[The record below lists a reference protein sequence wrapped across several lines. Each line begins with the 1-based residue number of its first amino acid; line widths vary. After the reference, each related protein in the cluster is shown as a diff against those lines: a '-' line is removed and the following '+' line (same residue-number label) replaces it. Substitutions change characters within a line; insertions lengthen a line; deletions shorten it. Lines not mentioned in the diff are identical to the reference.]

1 VLRRRT
7 FVAALGAV
15 SSLAGCGL
23 RPLYAPEAGGAEVA
37 RRLAAVRIEVPKTRL
52 GWTFA
57 DLLRRELG
65 FAGSA
70 GTRYRLTVE
79 LERRRNVLAVQLD
92 DSVTRYEL
100 TLIARFRLFDLEEG
114 RELLRSED
122 RRVAGYGVLRQP
134 YATLAAEQDAERR
147 AAAALA
153 RAIRN
158 RLALFF
164 REQAA

>member
-1 VLRRRT
+1 MRRRALL
-7 FVAALGAV
+7 AALASLPG
-15 SSLAGCGL
+15 LAGCGL
-23 RPLYAPEAGGAEVA
+23 RPLYGPARDGATVAGE
-37 RRLAAVRIEVPKTRL
+37 LAAVRIETPKTPL
-52 GWTFA
+52 GWTLA
-57 DLLRRELG
+57 DRLARELG
-65 FAGSA
+65 VAGA
-70 GTRYRLTVE
+70 AAARYRLVVE

-100 TLIARFRLFDLEEG
+100 TLIARFRLVELESG
-114 RELLRSED
+114 HELLRSED

-134 YATLAAEQDAERR
+134 YATLAAERDAERR

-164 REQAA
+164 RERAA

>member
-1 VLRRRT
+1 MKRR
-7 FVAALGAV
+7 ALLALA
-15 SSLAGCGL
+15 STLPALAGCGL
-23 RPLYAPEAGGAEVA
+23 RPLYGEAADGGAVA
-37 RRLAAVRIEVPKTRL
+37 DELAAVRVETPKTPL
-52 GWTFA
+52 GWTLA
-57 DLLRRELG
+57 DLLARELG
-65 FAGSA
+65 FAGA
-70 GTRYRLTVE
+70 AAARYRLVVE

-100 TLIARFRLFDLEEG
+100 TLIARFRLFELDGG

-134 YATLAAEQDAERR
+134 YATLAAERDAERR

-164 REQAA
+164 RERAA